1 MGLQQNTTPPAQSH
15 KDGRSHIT
23 HLLAA
28 SDQSVRLTTK
38 MPMKYHQL
46 NLMRRFMKRREPR
59 CLCSDELQHFGS
71 SLLA

>member
-28 SDQSVRLTTK
+28 SDQSVRLTPK

-46 NLMRRFMKRREPR
+46 NLMRRFMKRR
-59 CLCSDELQHFGS
+59 
-71 SLLA
+71 